1 MNVALA
7 RVWGWRPKVDRTI
20 VDVAEQRL
28 SFSTGAPIV
37 VSRLDGRRGYYLIDG
52 YHRVVEAAL
61 AGRRSIRA
69 EVDPNVPRIERTG
82 GAHRAFLEDAV
93 SIRDYVQQVVR

>member
-1 MNVALA
+1 MIALA
-7 RVWGWRPKVDRTI
+7 KIWGWRPKVDRTLI
-20 VDVAEQRL
+20 DVAESRL

-61 AGRRSIRA
+61 AQRRTIRA

-93 SIRDYVQQVVR
+93 AVQPYVRMVVR